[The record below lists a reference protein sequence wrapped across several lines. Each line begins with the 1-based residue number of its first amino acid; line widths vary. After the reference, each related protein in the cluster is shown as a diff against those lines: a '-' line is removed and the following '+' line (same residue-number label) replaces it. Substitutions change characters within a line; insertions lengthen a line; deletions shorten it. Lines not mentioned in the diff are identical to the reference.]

1 LKPAPKGQP
10 RKIASTNDAV
20 RRLALGGLATQL
32 EHITALAEAYS
43 KPVIASPRIV
53 RGSVET
59 NHAFCPLKFM
69 VANQGRTPIDD
80 FKILFFFDN
89 PNVTFIRN
97 NVEKK
102 MLMPEISFSRGVSN
116 VILEDGVG
124 VQMFGKSIIP
134 GDNSC
139 SDDFFVHIPD
149 GIDDV
154 NISWKLLSRHFPAEG
169 TLKIHVEKI
178 YVEDYRYNEE
188 KAGDTDIGDYIEKMD
203 ITD

>member
-1 LKPAPKGQP
+1 MKTVKE
-10 RKIASTNDAV
+10 I
-20 RRLALGGLATQL
+20 
-32 EHITALAEAYS
+32 H
-43 KPVIASPRIV
+43 
-53 RGSVET
+53 
-59 NHAFCPLKFM
+59 
-69 VANQGRTPIDD
+69 D
-80 FKILFFFDN
+80 FF
-89 PNVTFIRN
+89 T
-97 NVEKK
+97 KK

-188 KAGDTDIGDYIEKMD
+188 KGLTSKSLCLSVDH
-203 ITD
+203 